1 MSRLAVAFSLLVTL
15 GVATAQAQS
24 QGGLKSLEQVRKEFA
39 QKVYEDSAAEINRE
53 APQPLLRAVVVLR
66 VKLNEAGHWAAEVMR
81 DNNLEPGLTR
91 KAIASVEHLATP
103 ANVPEPLVEQLHRDG
118 FVEVWLFQN
127 DSHFALKTLAL
138 PQRGL

>member
-1 MSRLAVAFSLLVTL
+1 MSRLAVALLAACC
-15 GVATAQAQS
+15 ATTAHAET
-24 QGGLKSLEQVRKEFA
+24 KNIDQVRKDFA
-39 QKVYEDSAAEINRE
+39 QMVYADSAAEINRD

-66 VKLNEAGHWAAEVMR
+66 VRLNEAGHWAAEVMR
-81 DNNLEPGLTR
+81 DNNLEPSLTR
-91 KAIASVEHLATP
+91 KAVASVEHLATP

-138 PQRGL
+138 PQRGR